1 MSLWAPLRSFAVAIF
16 RRDRVDS
23 EMEEELRLHI
33 QNRAEDL
40 ERSGLSRAEAERR
53 ARLKFGGYPK
63 FTEECR
69 EAAGTHFFETFFQ
82 DIRYALRT
90 LRKSPGFTGVAVLTL
105 ALGIGAN
112 TAVFSLVNGVAVQ
125 PAESTC
131 LAVVEPQ
138 SRTAQFR
145 SVFGFPRLAER
156 KHGFSARKR
165 TRPAPE
171 RSR

>member
-1 MSLWAPLRSFAVAIF
+1 
-16 RRDRVDS
+16 
-23 EMEEELRLHI
+23 MEEELRLHI

-53 ARLKFGGYPK
+53 ARLEFDGYPK

-112 TAVFSLVNGVAVQ
+112 TAVFSGVRVLVSFPEAH
-125 PAESTC
+125 AK
-131 LAVVEPQ
+131 
-138 SRTAQFR
+138 RR
-145 SVFGFPRLAER
+145 SPI
-156 KHGFSARKR
+156 
-165 TRPAPE
+165 RPE
-171 RSR
+171 VMTKNRDKLGHYT